1 MSTTHWIITII
12 EVLMVAA
19 VIVGLI
25 YEPVIAEWE
34 KKQGEK
40 MLKRFKERKKYR
52 R

>member
-1 MSTTHWIITII
+1 MSTTHLITTLI
-12 EVLMVAA
+12 EILMVAA

-34 KKQGEK
+34 QRQGAK